1 MAVCDVCG
9 KNSLL
14 PEKLGNINICKICF
28 MKINGPVWKYFKYDK
43 YEDVEGWRRR
53 TIEQAKRM
61 EFPNNVLEGIKVF
74 FDEQQKTM
82 NSCDV
87 CSEVVQTLHIVG
99 AAKLCKKCF
108 HKISTSEWK
117 EEDYETNEDVEKNRQ
132 KVLAIA
138 RKNFFP
144 NSVIEGI
151 NQHFDG
157 KLQKGLFRIK
167 NGYQGQILKVYETYC
182 LLVTENN
189 FDVDEMSKQYGTAL
203 RKNQSLLPNGAGEA
217 LVRGFLSGGVIKAGM
232 SFATSAAVSAVGNTI
247 IPSKASF
254 RVEKG
259 ALTIQ
264 YKDFDRLEIQ
274 EASDSII
281 GFLRFR
287 NSAFQNNSSE
297 DLVFFYSSN
306 SNMKE
311 VYSYIQ
317 EKMNEARNNVVSIE
331 TKQSTQQMSVADE
344 ILKFKNLLDIGA
356 ITQEEFDAKKKELLG
371 L

>member
-28 MKINGPVWKYFKYDK
+28 MKINGPIWKYFKYDK
-43 YEDVEGWRRR
+43 YEDVEGWRCR
-53 TIEQAKRM
+53 TIEHAKSL
-61 EFPNNVLEGIKVF
+61 EFPDNVLDGINVF
-74 FDEQQKTM
+74 FNEQQKTM
-82 NSCDV
+82 NSCDA
-87 CSEVVQTLHIVG
+87 CSEVVQTLHVVG
-99 AAKLCKKCF
+99 SAKICKKCF
-108 HKISTSEWK
+108 HKIATSEWK
-117 EEDYETNEDVEKNRQ
+117 EDEYEANQDVERNRQ
-132 KVLAIA
+132 KVISIA
-138 RKNFFP
+138 KKNLFP
-144 NSVIEGI
+144 DSVIEGI
-151 NQHFDG
+151 NAHFDN

-167 NGYQGQILKVYETYC
+167 DGYRGQILKVYETHC
-182 LLVTENN
+182 VLITKDN
-189 FDVDEMSKQYGTAL
+189 FDIDEMSKQYGTAL

-232 SFATSAAVSAVGNTI
+232 SLATSAAVSAVGNTI
-247 IPSKASF
+247 IPSKATF

-287 NSAFQNNSSE
+287 NSAFQNDSAE
-297 DLVFFYSSN
+297 DVVFLYSSN

-311 VYSYIQ
+311 IYSYIQ
-317 EKMNEARNNVVSIE
+317 NKMNEARNVVSQIGIS
-331 TKQSTQQMSVADE
+331 QPAQQMSVADE
-344 ILKFKNLLDIGA
+344 ILKFKNLLDIGV
-356 ITQEEFDAKKKELLG
+356 ITQEEFEAKKKELLG